1 MSSPPNKP
9 FLIRDADLDDLPA
22 ILAIYNDLILTTT
35 AVYSE
40 TPVSL
45 ADRRQW
51 FLDKQTAGFPVI
63 VAVRGEK
70 VVGYGTFGNFRPWAC
85 YSLSVEH
92 SLHVSADARQQGVGR
107 RLLESLIERASAL
120 DMHVTIAGIDS
131 TNVASIGLHQA
142 LGFEHA
148 GTIREVGRKF
158 GRWLDLTYM
167 RKGLGHAPSRSTP
180 ATAP

>member
-1 MSSPPNKP
+1 MSGLPSEP
-9 FLIRDADLDDLPA
+9 FLIRYADLDDLPP
-22 ILAIYNDLILTTT
+22 ILTIYNDVILTTT

-40 TPVSL
+40 APVSL

-51 FLDKQTAGFPVI
+51 FLDKQTTGFPVI

-70 VVGYGTFGNFRPWAC
+70 VIGYGTFGNFRPWAC

-107 RLLESLIERASAL
+107 RILEALIERASAM

-131 TNVASIGLHQA
+131 TNLASIALHQA
-142 LGFEHA
+142 LGFEHV

-167 RKGLGHAPSRSTP
+167 RKGLEHSASHFTP